1 MISSAKVL
9 QIFETYK
16 FADILPTELYYFA
29 VFCMFVIARTPV
41 Y

>member
-9 QIFETYK
+9 QIFGLCK

-29 VFCMFVIARTPV
+29 VFCRFASRV
-41 Y
+41 